1 MQVSTC
7 PAGGGDDGFANCGG
21 QWSDG
26 GMRRWHSGWWGLVA
40 LLMTTAALAAASAP
54 PASASSP
61 TVAVLRVDGAISP
74 ASADYIV
81 RGIARADAMHAEAI
95 VLELDTPGGL
105 SSSMRDTI
113 KAILASP
120 VPVIGYVAPSGAR
133 AASAGTYIMYACHV
147 AAMAPATN
155 IGAATP
161 VSLTGGGSVPLPSSS
176 SGTAASSANE
186 STEMR
191 KVTNDAVAYIRA
203 LAERRDRNA
212 DWAEKA
218 VRDAVSVSAG
228 EAVKLHVVDLI
239 APDVPALLAA
249 VDGRS
254 VETSSGKHVLRTRG
268 AALETIAP
276 GVRSQF
282 LGVIANPSVAY
293 ILLLIGLG
301 GLVMEGMHPGGVL
314 PGVAG
319 AICLLLALYAFQM
332 LPVNFA
338 GLALILLGVILIV
351 SEAFVPA
358 YGVLG
363 TGGVISFV
371 IGSVIF
377 MDTGVPGFGIAL
389 PVVIGVAIAAAGI
402 LVGIVWMA
410 MRSHKRPVVS
420 GREEMVGAIGEIVAD
435 FEGRGSVHVHG
446 ERWQAR
452 SDVPLKRGQTVAVT
466 GMHGLVL
473 DVKPVSGPQEV
484 ST

>member
-1 MQVSTC
+1 ML
-7 PAGGGDDGFANCGG
+7 
-21 QWSDG
+21 
-26 GMRRWHSGWWGLVA
+26 WGLIA
-40 LLMTTAALAAASAP
+40 LLVMATCAAAPESP
-54 PASASSP
+54 MVHP
-61 TVAVLRVDGAISP
+61 TVLVLRVDGAVSP
-74 ASADYIV
+74 ASADYVV
-81 RGIARADAMHAEAI
+81 RGIEQADAKHAAAV

-105 SSSMRDTI
+105 SSSMRDI
-113 KAILASP
+113 VKAILASP

-133 AASAGTYIMYACHV
+133 AASAGTYVMYACNV
-147 AAMAPATN
+147 TAMASATN

-161 VSLTGGGSVPLPSSS
+161 VSLTGGGSMPLPSSS
-176 SGTAASSANE
+176 SGKAASTPTE

-218 VRDAVSVSAG
+218 VRDAVSVSAD

-239 APDVPALLAA
+239 APDIPTLLAD

-254 VETSSGKHVLRTRG
+254 VQTVDGTRVLHTRG
-268 AALETIAP
+268 AAIETVAP

-282 LGVIANPSVAY
+282 LAVVANPSVAY

-314 PGVAG
+314 PGVVG
-319 AICLLLALYAFQM
+319 TIRLLLALYAFQL

-338 GLALILLGVILIV
+338 GLGLILLGVILIV

-358 YGVLG
+358 YGMLG

-371 IGSVIF
+371 IGSVIL
-377 MDTGVPGFGIAL
+377 MHTGVPGYGVAL

-402 LVGIVWMA
+402 LAGIVWMA
-410 MRSHKRPVVS
+410 MRSHRRPVVS
-420 GREEMVGAIGEIVAD
+420 GREEMVGAAAEVVAD
-435 FEGRGSVHVHG
+435 FEGRGMVHVHG
-446 ERWQAR
+446 ERWQAQ
-452 SDVPLKRGQTVAVT
+452 SDVPLQRGQRVTVT
-466 GMHGLVL
+466 GMRGLVL
-473 DVKPVSGPQEV
+473 DVKPVPQTKGELP
-484 ST
+484 

>member
-1 MQVSTC
+1 MV
-7 PAGGGDDGFANCGG
+7 
-21 QWSDG
+21 
-26 GMRRWHSGWWGLVA
+26 RWLSCCSGLLA
-40 LLMTTAALAAASAP
+40 LLLIATSFAAAPESRMAHP
-54 PASASSP
+54 E
-61 TVAVLRVDGAISP
+61 VVVLRVDGAISP
-74 ASADYIV
+74 ASASYV
-81 RGIARADAMHAEAI
+81 VHGIADAQSRHAEAI

-105 SSSMRDTI
+105 SSSMRDII

-120 VPVIGYVAPSGAR
+120 VPVVGYVAPSGAR
-133 AASAGTYIMYACHV
+133 AASAGTYIMYASHV

-161 VSLTGGGSVPLPSSS
+161 VSLTGGGGVPLPSSS
-176 SGTAASSANE
+176 SGKTAAAPGE

-203 LAERRDRNA
+203 LAERRGRNA
-212 DWAEKA
+212 DWAEQA
-218 VRDAVSVSAG
+218 VREATSVSAQQ
-228 EAVKLHVVDLI
+228 ALKLHVIDLI
-239 APDVPALLAA
+239 APDLTQLLADI
-249 VDGRS
+249 DGR
-254 VETSSGKHVLRTRG
+254 K
-268 AALETIAP
+268 LETAAGERVLHTRDATIESIAP
-276 GVRSQF
+276 GWRSQF

-314 PGVAG
+314 PGVVG
-319 AICLLLALYAFQM
+319 AICLLLALYAFQL

-363 TGGVISFV
+363 AGGVISFV

-377 MDTGVPGFGIAL
+377 MHTGVPGYGIAL
-389 PVVIGVAIAAAGI
+389 PVVIGLAIAAAGA

-410 MRSHKRPVVS
+410 VRSHKQPVVS
-420 GREEMVGAIGEIVAD
+420 GREEMVGAIAEVVAD
-435 FEGRGSVHVHG
+435 FEGRGAVHVHG

-452 SDVPLKRGQTVAVT
+452 SDVPLSRGQIVSVT

-473 DVKPVSGPQEV
+473 DVKPVDTPKEV
-484 ST
+484 AS

>member
-1 MQVSTC
+1 
-7 PAGGGDDGFANCGG
+7 
-21 QWSDG
+21 
-26 GMRRWHSGWWGLVA
+26 MRTWRSGLWGLLA
-40 LLMTTAALAAASAP
+40 LLMLATTMAAAPESAETQP
-54 PASASSP
+54 
-61 TVAVLRVDGAISP
+61 VAVVLRVDGAISP
-74 ASADYIV
+74 ASADYVV
-81 RGIARADAMHAEAI
+81 RGIAEADKRHAVAI

-105 SSSMRDTI
+105 SSSMRDII

-120 VPVIGYVAPSGAR
+120 VPVIGYVSPSGAR

-161 VSLTGGGSVPLPSSS
+161 VSLTGGGSMPLPASS
-176 SGTAASSANE
+176 SGKSAPAASE

-191 KVTNDAVAYIRA
+191 KVTNDAVAYIRS
-203 LAERRDRNA
+203 LAERRGRNA

-218 VRDAVSVSAG
+218 VRDAVSVSGQQAL
-228 EAVKLHVVDLI
+228 KLDIIDLV
-239 APDVPALLAA
+239 APNVAQLLAD
-249 VDGRS
+249 VDGRK
-254 VETSSGKHVLRTRG
+254 VETSAGTRVLHTRG
-268 AALETIAP
+268 AEVQTIAP
-276 GVRSQF
+276 GWRSQF

-338 GLALILLGVILIV
+338 GLALILLGVILII

-377 MDTGVPGFGIAL
+377 MHTDVPGYAVAL
-389 PVVIGVAIAAAGI
+389 PLVIGVAIAVAGI

-410 MRSHKRPVVS
+410 MRSHKQPVVS
-420 GREEMVGAIGEIVAD
+420 GREEMVGAIGEVVAD

-452 SDVPLKRGQTVAVT
+452 SDLLLKRGQAVAVT
-466 GMHGLVL
+466 GIHGLVL
-473 DVKPVSGPQEV
+473 DVKPVVGPQEV

>member
-1 MQVSTC
+1 ML
-7 PAGGGDDGFANCGG
+7 
-21 QWSDG
+21 
-26 GMRRWHSGWWGLVA
+26 WGLIA
-40 LLMTTAALAAASAP
+40 LLVTASCVAAP
-54 PASASSP
+54 RPNHPA
-61 TVAVLRVDGAISP
+61 VVVLRVDGPISP
-74 ASADYIV
+74 ASADYVV
-81 RGIARADAMHAEAI
+81 RGIEQADSRHAAAV

-105 SSSMRDTI
+105 SSSMRDII

-133 AASAGTYIMYACHV
+133 AASAGTYIMYACHI

-161 VSLTGGGSVPLPSSS
+161 VSLTGGGSMPLPSSS
-176 SGTAASSANE
+176 SGKATSAE

-203 LAERRDRNA
+203 LAERRGRNA

-218 VRDAVSVSAG
+218 VRDAISVSAD
-228 EAVKLHVVDLI
+228 EALKLHVVDLI
-239 APDVPALLAA
+239 APDIPALLAE
-249 VDGRS
+249 VDGRK
-254 VETSSGKHVLRTRG
+254 VETAAGSRVLQTRG
-268 AALETIAP
+268 ANLETITP

-293 ILLLIGLG
+293 ILLLLGLG

-314 PGVAG
+314 PGVVG
-319 AICLLLALYAFQM
+319 AICLLLALYAFQL

-338 GLALILLGVILIV
+338 GLGLILLGVILIV

-371 IGSVIF
+371 IGSVIL
-377 MDTGVPGFGIAL
+377 MDTGVPGYGIAL
-389 PVVIGVAIAAAGI
+389 PLVVGIAIAAAGI
-402 LVGIVWMA
+402 LAGIVWMA

-420 GREEMVGAIGEIVAD
+420 GREQMVGAIGEVVAD
-435 FEGRGSVHVHG
+435 FEGRGTVHVHG

-452 SDVPLKRGQTVAVT
+452 SDVPLKRGQAVAVT

-473 DVKPVSGPQEV
+473 DVNPVSGTQEV
-484 ST
+484 SS

>member
-1 MQVSTC
+1 M
-7 PAGGGDDGFANCGG
+7 N
-21 QWSDG
+21 
-26 GMRRWHSGWWGLVA
+26 RWRFGVWGLFA
-40 LLMTTAALAAASAP
+40 LLGVAAAWAAAP
-54 PASASSP
+54 KSP
-61 TVAVLRVDGAISP
+61 SPRPLVVTLRIDGAISP
-74 ASADYIV
+74 ASADYLV
-81 RGIARADAMHAEAI
+81 HGISEADNRHADAV

-105 SSSMRDTI
+105 SSSMRDII

-133 AASAGTYIMYACHV
+133 AASAGTYIMYACNV

-155 IGAATP
+155 IGAASP
-161 VSLTGGGSVPLPSSS
+161 VSLTGGGSEPAPSSS
-176 SGTAASSANE
+176 NGKPGGANE

-203 LAERRDRNA
+203 LAERRGRNA

-218 VRDAVSVSAG
+218 VRDAVSVSSD
-228 EAVKLHVVDLI
+228 EALKLHVVDLI
-239 APDVPALLAA
+239 APNLPQLLTD
-249 VDGRS
+249 VDGRK
-254 VETSSGKHVLRTRG
+254 VDTAAGTRVLHTRDATVQAIEPGWRSG
-268 AALETIAP
+268 
-276 GVRSQF
+276 F
-282 LGVIANPSVAY
+282 LGVIADPSVAY

-314 PGVAG
+314 PGVVG
-319 AICLLLALYAFQM
+319 AICLLLALYAFQL

-338 GLALILLGVILIV
+338 GLGLILLGVILIV

-377 MDTGVPGFGIAL
+377 MQTGVPGYGVAM
-389 PVVIGVAIAAAGI
+389 PVVIGLAIAAAGI

-410 MRSHKRPVVS
+410 VRSHKQPVVS
-420 GREEMVGAIGEIVAD
+420 GREEMLGAIGEVVAD
-435 FEGRGSVHVHG
+435 FDGRGAVHVHG

-452 SDVPLKRGQTVAVT
+452 SDVPLTRGQAVAVT

-473 DVKPVSGPQEV
+473 DVKPVAVPKEA
-484 ST
+484 TP

>member
-1 MQVSTC
+1 MRTWRF
-7 PAGGGDDGFANCGG
+7 GLCG
-21 QWSDG
+21 
-26 GMRRWHSGWWGLVA
+26 LLA
-40 LLMTTAALAAASAP
+40 LLMLATAFAAARESQTAQ
-54 PASASSP
+54 PA
-61 TVAVLRVDGAISP
+61 VVVLRVDGAISP
-74 ASADYIV
+74 ASADYVV
-81 RGIARADAMHAEAI
+81 RGIAEADKRHAAAV

-105 SSSMRDTI
+105 SSSMRDII

-161 VSLTGGGSVPLPSSS
+161 VSLTGGGSMPLPAST
-176 SGTAASSANE
+176 SGKPAPAATE

-203 LAERRDRNA
+203 LAERRGRNA
-212 DWAEKA
+212 GWAEKA
-218 VRDAVSVSAG
+218 VREAVSVSG
-228 EAVKLHVVDLI
+228 QEALKLHVIDLV
-239 APDVPALLAA
+239 APNVTQLLADI
-249 VDGRS
+249 DGRS
-254 VETSSGKHVLRTRG
+254 VETSAGKRVLHTRG
-268 AALETIAP
+268 ATLQTIAP
-276 GVRSQF
+276 GWRSQF

-293 ILLLIGLG
+293 ILLLIGIG

-314 PGVAG
+314 PGVVG
-319 AICLLLALYAFQM
+319 AICLLLALYALQM
-332 LPVNFA
+332 LPVNFV

-371 IGSVIF
+371 IGSVIL
-377 MDTGVPGFGIAL
+377 MDTGVPGYGVAL
-389 PVVIGVAIAAAGI
+389 PVVIGVAIATAGI

-410 MRSHKRPVVS
+410 MRSHKQPVVS
-420 GREEMVGAIGEIVAD
+420 GREEMIGAIGEILAD
-435 FEGRGSVHVHG
+435 FEGRGTVHVHG

-452 SDVPLKRGQTVAVT
+452 SVVPLKRGQAVAVT
-466 GMHGLVL
+466 GIHGLIL
-473 DVKPVSGPQEV
+473 DVKPVTVPQEV
-484 ST
+484 SS

>member
-1 MQVSTC
+1 MK
-7 PAGGGDDGFANCGG
+7 A
-21 QWSDG
+21 WRY
-26 GMRRWHSGWWGLVA
+26 MLWGVIA
-40 LLMTTAALAAASAP
+40 LLMAATCASATE
-54 PASASSP
+54 SP
-61 TVAVLRVDGAISP
+61 MAHPVAVVLRVNGPISP
-74 ASADYIV
+74 ASADYVV
-81 RGIARADAMHAEAI
+81 RGIEQADSMHAGAI
-95 VLELDTPGGL
+95 VVELDTPGGL
-105 SSSMRDTI
+105 SSSMRDII

-161 VSLTGGGSVPLPSSS
+161 VSLTGGGSVPLPGSS
-176 SGTAASSANE
+176 SGKPASAPGEN
-186 STEMR
+186 TEMR

-203 LAERRDRNA
+203 LAERRGRNA

-218 VRDAVSVSAG
+218 VRDAVSVSAD
-228 EAVKLHVVDLI
+228 EALKLHVVDLM
-239 APDVPALLAA
+239 APDIPSLLAD
-249 VDGRS
+249 VDGRK
-254 VETSSGKHVLRTRG
+254 VETAGGSRVLQTRG
-268 AALETIAP
+268 ASLETITP

-314 PGVAG
+314 PGVVG
-319 AICLLLALYAFQM
+319 AICLLLALYAFQL

-338 GLALILLGVILIV
+338 GLGLILLGVILIV

-363 TGGVISFV
+363 TGGVVSFV
-371 IGSVIF
+371 IGSVIL
-377 MDTGVPGFGIAL
+377 MQTGVPGYGIAL
-389 PVVIGVAIAAAGI
+389 PVVVGIAIAAAGI

-420 GREEMVGAIGEIVAD
+420 GREEMIGAIGEVVAD
-435 FEGRGSVHVHG
+435 FEGRGAVHVHG

-452 SDVPLKRGQTVAVT
+452 CEVPLQRGQAVSVT
-466 GMHGLVL
+466 AMHGLVL
-473 DVKPVSGPQEV
+473 DVKPLAVSKEAPP
-484 ST
+484 

>member
-1 MQVSTC
+1 MKAWRSVL
-7 PAGGGDDGFANCGG
+7 
-21 QWSDG
+21 WS
-26 GMRRWHSGWWGLVA
+26 LLA
-40 LLMTTAALAAASAP
+40 LPMAATGAAAPVSPMAH
-54 PASASSP
+54 PAAI
-61 TVAVLRVDGAISP
+61 VLRVDGPISP
-74 ASADYIV
+74 ASADYVV
-81 RGIARADAMHAEAI
+81 RGIQRGDSVHAAAI

-105 SSSMRDTI
+105 SSSMRDII

-161 VSLTGGGSVPLPSSS
+161 VSLTGGGAPLPASS
-176 SGTAASSANE
+176 SGKPEASGN

-203 LAERRDRNA
+203 LAERRGRNA

-218 VRDAVSVSAG
+218 VRDAVSVSADD
-228 EAVKLHVVDLI
+228 ALKLHVIDLI
-239 APDVPALLAA
+239 APDIPTLLAD
-249 VDGRS
+249 VDGRK
-254 VETSSGKHVLRTRG
+254 VETAAGPRVLQTRG
-268 AALETIAP
+268 ASLETVTP

-293 ILLLIGLG
+293 ILLLLGLG

-314 PGVAG
+314 PGVVG
-319 AICLLLALYAFQM
+319 AICLLLALYAFQL

-338 GLALILLGVILIV
+338 GLGLIVLGVILIV

-363 TGGVISFV
+363 TGGVVSFV
-371 IGSVIF
+371 IGSVIL
-377 MDTGVPGFGIAL
+377 MDTGVPGYGIAL
-389 PVVIGVAIAAAGI
+389 PVVVGIAIAAAAI

-420 GREEMVGAIGEIVAD
+420 GREEMIGAIGEVVAD
-435 FEGRGSVHVHG
+435 FEGRGAVHVHG

-452 SDVPLKRGQTVAVT
+452 SDVPLARGQAVSVT
-466 GMHGLVL
+466 AMHGLVL
-473 DVKPVSGPQEV
+473 DVKPLVVPKEAPP
-484 ST
+484 

>member
-1 MQVSTC
+1 MKKWRFGV
-7 PAGGGDDGFANCGG
+7 
-21 QWSDG
+21 
-26 GMRRWHSGWWGLVA
+26 WGLLA
-40 LLMTTAALAAASAP
+40 LLGMATAWAAAP
-54 PASASSP
+54 KSP
-61 TVAVLRVDGAISP
+61 STRPVVATLRVDGAISP
-74 ASADYIV
+74 ASADYLV
-81 RGIARADAMHAEAI
+81 RGISEAERQQAAAI

-105 SSSMRDTI
+105 SSSMRDVI

-155 IGAATP
+155 IGAASP
-161 VSLTGGGSVPLPSSS
+161 VSLGGGNLPSPSSS
-176 SGTAASSANE
+176 GGKPAANE

-203 LAERRDRNA
+203 LAERRGRNA

-218 VRDAVSVSAG
+218 VRDAVSVSG
-228 EAVKLHVVDLI
+228 EEALKLRVVDLI
-239 APDVPALLAA
+239 APNLAQLLVD
-249 VDGRS
+249 VDGRK
-254 VETSSGKHVLRTRG
+254 VETAAGARTLHTRD
-268 AALETIAP
+268 ASVQAIEP
-276 GVRSQF
+276 GWRSRF
-282 LGVIANPSVAY
+282 LGVIADPSVAY

-314 PGVAG
+314 PGVVG
-319 AICLLLALYAFQM
+319 AICLLLALYAFQL
-332 LPVNFA
+332 LPVNYA

-377 MDTGVPGFGIAL
+377 MHTGVPGYGIAV
-389 PVVIGVAIAAAGI
+389 PVVVGIAIAAAGV
-402 LVGIVWMA
+402 LAGIVWMA
-410 MRSHKRPVVS
+410 VRSHKQPVVS
-420 GREEMVGAIGEIVAD
+420 GREEMVGAIGEVIAD
-435 FEGRGSVHVHG
+435 FAGRGAVHVHG

-452 SDVPLKRGQTVAVT
+452 SDVPLKRGETVVVT
-466 GMHGLVL
+466 AMRGLIL
-473 DVKPVSGPQEV
+473 DVKPVAVPKEA
-484 ST
+484 TP

>member
-1 MQVSTC
+1 MGWGWLLLLAMAT
-7 PAGGGDDGFANCGG
+7 AG
-21 QWSDG
+21 
-26 GMRRWHSGWWGLVA
+26 
-40 LLMTTAALAAASAP
+40 AAAP
-54 PASASSP
+54 ESP
-61 TVAVLRVDGAISP
+61 MAHPEVVVLRVDGAISP
-74 ASADYIV
+74 ASADYVV
-81 RGIARADAMHAEAI
+81 RGIQRADSIHATAV

-105 SSSMRDTI
+105 SSSMRDII

-161 VSLTGGGSVPLPSSS
+161 VSLTGGGSLPLPASS
-176 SGTAASSANE
+176 SGKGVSAPTGD
-186 STEMR
+186 TEMR

-218 VRDAVSVSAG
+218 VRDAVSVSAE
-228 EAVKLHVVDLI
+228 EALKLHVVDLV
-239 APDVPALLAA
+239 APDVPALLAD

-254 VETSSGKHVLRTRG
+254 VETSAGARVLHTRD
-268 AALETIAP
+268 ATIQTVAP

-314 PGVAG
+314 PGVVG
-319 AICLLLALYAFQM
+319 AICLLLALYAFQL

-338 GLALILLGVILIV
+338 GLGLILLGVILIV

-363 TGGVISFV
+363 TGGVVSFV
-371 IGSVIF
+371 IGSVIL
-377 MDTGVPGFGIAL
+377 MRTGVPGYGIAL
-389 PVVIGVAIAAAGI
+389 PVVVGVAIAAAGV

-410 MRSHKRPVVS
+410 MRSRKRPVVS
-420 GREEMVGAIGEIVAD
+420 GREEMVGAVAEVVAD
-435 FEGRGSVHVHG
+435 FEGLGTVHVHG

-452 SDVPLKRGQTVAVT
+452 SGIPLKRGQRVSVT

-473 DVKPVSGPQEV
+473 DVQPAAPPSKEESQ
-484 ST
+484 

>member
-1 MQVSTC
+1 ML
-7 PAGGGDDGFANCGG
+7 
-21 QWSDG
+21 
-26 GMRRWHSGWWGLVA
+26 WGVIA
-40 LLMTTAALAAASAP
+40 LLMTASCVAASRP
-54 PASASSP
+54 NHPA
-61 TVAVLRVDGAISP
+61 VVVLRVDGPISP
-74 ASADYIV
+74 ASADYVV
-81 RGIARADAMHAEAI
+81 RGIEQADSRHAAAV

-105 SSSMRDTI
+105 SSSMRDII
-113 KAILASP
+113 KAILASS

-133 AASAGTYIMYACHV
+133 AASAGTYIMYACHI

-161 VSLTGGGSVPLPSSS
+161 VSLTGGGSMPLPSSS
-176 SGTAASSANE
+176 SGKATSAE

-203 LAERRDRNA
+203 LAERRGRNA

-218 VRDAVSVSAG
+218 VRDAISVSAD
-228 EAVKLHVVDLI
+228 EALKLHVVDLI
-239 APDVPALLAA
+239 APDIPALLAE
-249 VDGRS
+249 VDGRK
-254 VETSSGKHVLRTRG
+254 VETAAGSRVLQTRG
-268 AALETIAP
+268 ANLETITP

-293 ILLLIGLG
+293 ILLLLGLG

-314 PGVAG
+314 PGVVG
-319 AICLLLALYAFQM
+319 AICLLLALYAFQL

-338 GLALILLGVILIV
+338 GLGLILLGVILIV

-371 IGSVIF
+371 IGSVIL
-377 MDTGVPGFGIAL
+377 MDTGVPGYGIAL
-389 PVVIGVAIAAAGI
+389 PLVVGIAIAAAGI
-402 LVGIVWMA
+402 LAGIVWMA

-420 GREEMVGAIGEIVAD
+420 GREQMVGAIGEVVAD
-435 FEGRGSVHVHG
+435 FEGRGTVHVHG

-452 SDVPLKRGQTVAVT
+452 SDVPLKRGQAVAVT

-473 DVKPVSGPQEV
+473 DVKPVSGTQEV
-484 ST
+484 SS